1 MCQSTFFFMKIP
13 YGSEISGMRIIKS
26 DNYDGF
32 VCSAGACPMSCCLG
46 NWQIMIDDEHIDRYT
61 SDTGDSALNKRLA
74 EGVDFV
80 EQCFTQN
87 GGKCSM
93 LDEDGLCSIQRALGE
108 DALCDT
114 CRKYPRHLEEFRG
127 VREWSLS
134 LSCPEAARIILGN
147 KDRLG
152 FITEETPEPENDAEY
167 DEFNDD
173 FYLLLNAAR
182 DRVFDIIQSREYSFK
197 DKAMLITAYTMGI
210 QECIDN
216 ENFDILQP
224 FIEGD
229 IGLAEITEPDGT
241 KSKRFVFELADFDT
255 EDEEPQEEYEETAW
269 DAEAETILDEAY
281 EYDYPEEEDD
291 VTCEGDETEEG
302 FEKLQSDV
310 EPIVAD
316 GIHVIDETKEI
327 NHDALHKNMFRVLF
341 DLEVMSSD
349 WQEILEDSWE
359 AWDDDIRLSAEEEIQ
374 AEQLL
379 MFWTYTYF
387 CGAVYDGWVFSK
399 AMLAVCST
407 WWIFE
412 INNAN
417 EFEGGLTEAAYRF
430 AREIE
435 HSDENLNALEEWFM
449 RRE

>member
-1 MCQSTFFFMKIP
+1 MKIV
-13 YGSEISGMRIIKS
+13 KS

-74 EGVDFV
+74 EGVDLV

-87 GGKCSM
+87 GGKCYM
-93 LDEDGLCSIQRALGE
+93 LDEDGLCSIQRTLGE

-167 DEFNDD
+167 EEFNDD
-173 FYLLLNAAR
+173 FYLLLNEAR

-241 KSKRFVFELADFDT
+241 KSKRFVFELASWDMSD
-255 EDEEPQEEYEETAW
+255 DEPETAS
-269 DAEAETILDEAY
+269 DCS
-281 EYDYPEEEDD
+281 
-291 VTCEGDETEEG
+291 CEGDGTERMLDAVCSDDDAADGRANEPIEYNEEDAAFDEYAEYGETESEQ
-302 FEKLQSDV
+302 L
-310 EPIVAD
+310 VAD
-316 GIHVIDETKEI
+316 GVHVIDETKEI
-327 NHDALHKNMFRVLF
+327 NHDALHRNMFRILF

-349 WQEILEDSWE
+349 WQEILENTCE
-359 AWDDDIRLSAEEEIQ
+359 AWDDDIRLSDQDEIQ

-379 MFWTYTYF
+379 MFWAYTYF
-387 CGAVYDGWVFSK
+387 SGAVYDGWVFSK